1 MPFPDSWNKERLT
14 CYSMT
19 YSSKTILW
27 TVLFAIME
35 AGYKINAFR
44 THFKMN
50 LLKIERIKVGTFQ
63 NTPLQR
69 AAFQDLFYVKI
80 WLIHDFA

>member
-1 MPFPDSWNKERLT
+1 
-14 CYSMT
+14 
-19 YSSKTILW
+19 
-27 TVLFAIME
+27 ME